1 MWNLELVLPSG
12 FSQPLSS
19 LSQEMTSE
27 EQEII
32 KDLEKCDFR
41 EIHKYFVDKNEAR
54 KALPKEEKQVRAGSY
69 DEFLGPVLG
78 ILAWCCCLSWF
89 CALSLEFFNAALS
102 PWHYRLLPEFYK

>member
-1 MWNLELVLPSG
+1 MELEFSIPFSKDRHKQQLHVELVLPPG

-32 KDLEKCDFR
+32 KDLDKCDFR

-54 KALPKEEKQVRAGSY
+54 KALPKEEKQVRTGS
-69 DEFLGPVLG
+69 
-78 ILAWCCCLSWF
+78 
-89 CALSLEFFNAALS
+89 
-102 PWHYRLLPEFYK
+102 

>member
-1 MWNLELVLPSG
+1 MELVFPPG

-32 KDLEKCDFR
+32 KDLDKCDFG

-54 KALPKEEKQVRAGSY
+54 KALPKEEKQVRAGSC
-69 DEFLGPVLG
+69 DTFWEFLVSFLVL
-78 ILAWCCCLSWF
+78 C
-89 CALSLEFFNAALS
+89 
-102 PWHYRLLPEFYK
+102 PEFELL